1 MNQKAILSFI
11 ICLFIL
17 SSMPKKIKA
26 QEALNYQVPPK
37 EIADILLAPPTPY
50 LMFDNAGKWM
60 LMLDRVNYPS
70 ISELAQPELKLAGI
84 RVNPAN
90 SGQSRTTGFTDM
102 KLVSIKD
109 KKEFKLRNLPV
120 NPKIENVTFSPD
132 GRHLSF
138 TLSYTDHFELWIAP
152 VQGLEAK
159 RLSDII
165 INTAIPGYPYEW
177 TPDSRKIIATAVPE
191 DRGKSPESLALPMGP
206 IVQQTNG
213 SKAPVRTFQDMLRNE
228 NDAKLFEYYC
238 TSRLVSISLDG
249 KHQFLGEKGIIIDFT
264 VSPNGK
270 YILTHRLHRPFSL
283 QVSYNRFPME
293 IAVQDSLGKTIKK
306 IADIPVAEDIPKGFS
321 SVRKG
326 PRDFVWRSDAP
337 ADLYW
342 VEAQDGGDAEKKAD
356 IRDKIFHLA
365 APFDKDPVEGLSLGL
380 RFDNFYWY
388 DGKLAVVNE
397 SWWET
402 RKTITSFFAPDNP
415 GNEKKVIFD
424 RSSEDTYDDPGAFEQ
439 ELNENG
445 KPVLLS
451 PDKGKSLFLEG
462 QGASPE
468 GNRPF
473 LRKFNVKTNKV
484 TELWRSEAPW
494 FETSYKIL
502 DPVKLTIITSRESIT
517 QPANFYI
524 RTVKSGQLTALT
536 SFPNPYPQL
545 SGVKKQSLKYHR
557 KDGILLTGNLYLPFA
572 DDSKNRNLPVLVWAY
587 PQEFKSASAASQV
600 KDSPYRFMHI
610 SWASPLFWLAR
621 GYAILDDPSLPIVG
635 EGKQEPNDTYI
646 EQLVAGAKAAVD
658 TLVSMGVANPK
669 KFAIGGHSYGAFMT
683 ANLMAHSDL
692 FAAGI
697 ARSGAYNRTL
707 TPFGFQA
714 EERTLW
720 EAKEVYSRIS
730 PFMYADKIKNPILL
744 IHGEAD
750 NNSGTFPIQSER
762 FYAALKGHGA
772 TARLVILPYE
782 SHSYR
787 AKESLLHML
796 WEMDQW
802 LEKYVNK

>member
-1 MNQKAILSFI
+1 MKQKGILSFI
-11 ICLFIL
+11 ICLLIIF
-17 SSMPKKIKA
+17 SMPKKTKA

-60 LMLDRVNYPS
+60 LFLERVNYPS
-70 ISELAQPELKLAGI
+70 IIELAQPELKLAGI
-84 RVNPAN
+84 RINPVN
-90 SGQSRTTGFTDM
+90 SGQSRSSGFTGM

-109 KKEFKLRNLPV
+109 KKEYTFKNLPA

-132 GRHLSF
+132 GKFISF
-138 TLSYTDHFELWIAP
+138 TLCYTDHFELWLAA
-152 VQGLEAK
+152 VAGLEAR
-159 RLSDII
+159 RLSNLV
-165 INTAIPGYPYEW
+165 INAAVPGYPYEW
-177 TPDSRKIIATAVPE
+177 SPDSKKIIALILPD
-191 DRGKSPESLALPMGP
+191 DRGKAPETVALPSGP
-206 IVQQTNG
+206 IVQQTTG

-238 TSRLVSISLDG
+238 TSGMACISLDG
-249 KHQFLGEKGIIIDFT
+249 KYKLIGEKGIYIDFSI
-264 VSPNGK
+264 SPNGK
-270 YILTHRLHRPFSL
+270 YILTHRVHRSFSL

-293 IAVQDSLGKTIKK
+293 IAIHDSLGVPVK
-306 IADIPVAEDIPKGFS
+306 IVADIPVAEDIPKGFS

-337 ADLYW
+337 AELYW
-342 VEAQDGGDAEKKAD
+342 VEAQDGGDAEKKAEV
-356 IRDKIFHLA
+356 RDKLYHLST
-365 APFDKDPVEGLSLGL
+365 PFDEEPLASLTFGL
-380 RFDNFYWY
+380 RFDNIYWF
-388 DGKLAVVNE
+388 DGKLAAVTE

-402 RKTITSFFAPDNP
+402 RKTITSFFSPDKAVA
-415 GNEKKVIFD
+415 EKKVIFD

-439 ELNENG
+439 ELNVYG

-473 LRKFNVKTNKV
+473 LRKFDVSTKKV
-484 TELWRSEAPW
+484 TELWRSQAPW

-502 DPVKLTIITSRESIT
+502 DPVKLTIITSRESVSE
-517 QPANFYI
+517 PANFYI
-524 RTVKSGQLTALT
+524 RTVKTGKLEALT

-557 KDGILLTGNLYLPFA
+557 KDGILLTGNLYLPYS
-572 DDSKNRNLPVLVWAY
+572 DDSKNKNLPVILWAY

-610 SWASPLFWLAR
+610 SWASPLFWLTK

-658 TLVSMGVANPK
+658 TLVSMGVANPT

-683 ANLMAHSDL
+683 ANLMAHSEL

-707 TPFGFQA
+707 TPFGFQS

-720 EAKEVYSRIS
+720 EAKDVYAQMS
-730 PFMYADKIKNPILL
+730 PFMYADKIKKPLLL

-782 SHSYR
+782 SHGYR

-796 WEMDQW
+796 WEMDNW
-802 LEKYVNK
+802 LEKYVKR

>member
-1 MNQKAILSFI
+1 MNQKGILSFL
-11 ICLFIL
+11 ICLLIIA
-17 SSMPKKIKA
+17 SMSKKLKA
-26 QEALNYQVPPK
+26 QESLNYQQPPK

-50 LMFDNAGKWM
+50 LTFDNAGKWM
-60 LMLDRVNYPS
+60 LMLDRVNYPP
-70 ISELAQPELKLAGI
+70 ISELAQPELRLAGI
-84 RVNPAN
+84 RINPAN
-90 SGQSRTTGFTDM
+90 NGQSRSNGFTGM
-102 KLVSIKD
+102 KLVSLKD
-109 KKEFKLRNLPV
+109 KKEYLIKELPA
-120 NPKIENVTFSPD
+120 NSKIENVSFSPD
-132 GRHLSF
+132 GKYLSF
-138 TLSYTDHFELWIAP
+138 TLSFTDHIELWIAP
-152 VQGLEAK
+152 LTDFKAK
-159 RLSDII
+159 RLSSII
-165 INTAIPGYPYEW
+165 INAAIPGYPYEW
-177 TPDSRKIIATAVPE
+177 SPDSRTIIVLVIPK
-191 DRGKSPESLALPMGP
+191 DRGKAPESTSISTGP

-238 TSRLVSISLDG
+238 TSQLVSVSLSG
-249 KHQFLGEKGIIIDFT
+249 KSQVLMEKGIFIDFSM
-264 VSPNGK
+264 SPDGK
-270 YILTHRLHRPFSL
+270 YILMHRLHRPFSL

-293 IAVQDSLGKTIKK
+293 ISILDTLGKPIRM

-326 PRDFVWRSDAP
+326 PRDFVWRSDVP
-337 ADLYW
+337 AELYW

-356 IRDKIFHLA
+356 IRDRLYHMA
-365 APFDKDPVEGLSLGL
+365 APFDKQPIEGLSFAL
-380 RFDNFYWY
+380 RFDNIYWY

-402 RKTITSFFAPDNP
+402 RKTVTSFFAPDNP
-415 GNEKKVIFD
+415 KSDKKVIFD

-439 ELNENG
+439 ELNEHG

-451 PDKGKSLFLEG
+451 PDKGESLFLEG

-473 LRKFNVKTNKV
+473 LRKFDVKTKKII
-484 TELWRSEAPW
+484 ELWRSTAPW

-502 DPVKLTIITSRESIT
+502 DPIKLTVITSRESVT
-517 QPANFYI
+517 EPANFYI
-524 RTVKSGQLTALT
+524 RTVKTGKLEALT

-557 KDGILLTGNLYLPFA
+557 KDGILLTGNLYLPYA
-572 DDSKNRNLPVLVWAY
+572 DDSKNKNLPVLVWAY
-587 PQEFKSASAASQV
+587 PQEFKSATAASQV

-621 GYAILDDPSLPIVG
+621 GYAVLDDPSLPIVG

-658 TLVSMGVANPK
+658 TLVSMGVADPK
-669 KFAIGGHSYGAFMT
+669 KFAIGGHSYGAFMA
-683 ANLMAHSDL
+683 ANLMAHSEL

-720 EAKEVYSRIS
+720 EAKDVYARMS

-802 LEKYVNK
+802 LDKYVRK

>member
-1 MNQKAILSFI
+1 
-11 ICLFIL
+11 
-17 SSMPKKIKA
+17 MPKKIKA

-60 LMLDRVNYPS
+60 LMLDRVNYPP
-70 ISELAQPELKLAGI
+70 ITELAQPELRLAGI
-84 RVNPAN
+84 RLNPAN
-90 SGQSRTTGFTDM
+90 SGQSRTNGFIGM
-102 KLVSIKD
+102 KLVSITD
-109 KKEFKLRNLPV
+109 KKERIIKNIPTDA
-120 NPKIENVTFSPD
+120 KIENVSFSPD
-132 GRHLSF
+132 AKYIAF
-138 TLSYTDHFELWIAP
+138 TLSFVNHIELWIAA
-152 VQGLEAK
+152 VSNCESK
-159 RLSDII
+159 RLSDIAV
-165 INTAIPGYPYEW
+165 NASVPGYPYEW
-177 TPDSRKIIATAVPE
+177 TPDSKKIIALIIPE
-191 DRGKSPESLALPMGP
+191 DRGKAPENGSLPTGP
-206 IVQQTNG
+206 IVQQTTG

-228 NDAKLFEYYC
+228 TDAKLFEYYC
-238 TSRLVSISLDG
+238 SSKLVAVSLTGKIQTIGSKGIYIDFSISPD
-249 KHQFLGEKGIIIDFT
+249 
-264 VSPNGK
+264 GK

-283 QVSYNRFPME
+283 LVTYSRFPME
-293 IAVQDSLGKTIKK
+293 ISILDTLGKQVRMV
-306 IADIPVAEDIPKGFS
+306 ADIPVSEDIPKGFS

-326 PRDFVWRSDAP
+326 PRDFVWRSDVP
-337 ADLYW
+337 AELYW

-356 IRDKIFHLA
+356 IRDKLYHLA
-365 APFDKDPVEGLSLGL
+365 APFDKDPIEGISLAL
-380 RFDNFYWY
+380 RFDNIYWY

-397 SWWET
+397 SWWDT
-402 RKTITSFFAPDNP
+402 RKTITSFFTPDNP
-415 GNEKKVIFD
+415 TGEKKIIFD
-424 RSSEDTYDDPGAFEQ
+424 RSSEDTYNDPGAFEL
-439 ELNENG
+439 EINKYG
-445 KPVLLS
+445 KPILLS
-451 PDKGKSLFLEG
+451 PDKGKSFFLEG
-462 QGASPE
+462 EGASPE

-473 LRKFNVKTNKV
+473 VREFEVQNKKV
-484 TELWRSEAPW
+484 TELWRSDAPW

-502 DPVKLTIITSRESIT
+502 DPKNLTLITSRESVSE
-517 QPANFYI
+517 PANFYI
-524 RTVKSGQLTALT
+524 RTVKSGKLEALTA
-536 SFPNPYPQL
+536 FPNPYPQL

-557 KDGILLTGNLYLPFA
+557 KDGILLTANLYLPYA
-572 DDSKNRNLPVLVWAY
+572 DDSKNKKLPVLVWAY

-621 GYAILDDPSLPIVG
+621 GYAVLDDPSLPIVG

-658 TLVSMGVANPK
+658 TLVSMGVADPR

-683 ANLMAHSDL
+683 ANLMAHSEL

-720 EAKEVYSRIS
+720 EAKDVYANMS
-730 PFMYADKIKNPILL
+730 PFMYADKIKKPILL

-782 SHSYR
+782 SHGYR

-802 LEKYVNK
+802 LEKYVQK